1 MNDRHHGWVC
11 AIVVTGAEWLK
22 QHVPEADTFRDVGSS
37 EFVSFGASD
46 AKLGTLVKVDGGIMM
61 MFKNLT

>member
-1 MNDRHHGWVC
+1 M
-11 AIVVTGAEWLK
+11 VTGAEWLE
-22 QHVPEADTFRDVGSS
+22 QHVPEGDTFADVGSS

-46 AKLGTLVKVDGGIMM
+46 TKLGTLVKVDGGIMT